1 MKARPVWAFSAIA
14 FDISRRDRVPCLI
27 QRAFVRLGT
36 ASFWTALILEGRA
49 LEVWRELQY
58 LRSGADAAAAAIPAG
73 VVDRMKSLLGARPSG
88 ECPVVPAWSLPENQ
102 KIRSLGL
109 GRMWAVLC
117 PFCEEFHTHSPGEA
131 RRIPHCCTDQ
141 DAGQYLLE
149 HAGPLPL
156 EHRARF
162 CQSSKTWLPRLLHQW
177 EEASFEDAD
186 APKLIAA

>member
-36 ASFWTALILEGRA
+36 ASFWTALTLEGHA
-49 LEVWRELQY
+49 LEVWRELRY
-58 LRSGADAAAAAIPAG
+58 LRSGADDPVAAAPAG
-73 VVDRMKSLLGARPSG
+73 VVGRVKSHLGARASG
-88 ECPVVPAWSLPENQ
+88 VCPVVPAWSLPENH

-131 RRIPHCCTDQ
+131 RRIPHCSTDQ
-141 DAGQYLLE
+141 DSGQYLLE
-149 HAGPLPL
+149 HAGLLPL
-156 EHRARF
+156 EHRAQF

-177 EEASFEDAD
+177 DETTFQDAD
-186 APKLIAA
+186 AQERIAA

>member
-36 ASFWTALILEGRA
+36 ASFWTALTLEGRA
-49 LEVWRELQY
+49 LEVWRELRF
-58 LRSGADAAAAAIPAG
+58 LRSGEDEPCPAVPAG
-73 VVDRMKSLLGARPSG
+73 VVERVRSLLGARASG
-88 ECPVVPAWSLPENQ
+88 MCPVVPAWSLPESH

-109 GRMWAVLC
+109 GSMWAVLC

-131 RRIPHCCTDQ
+131 RRIPHCCPDQ

-156 EHRARF
+156 EHRAGF
-162 CQSSKTWLPRLLHQW
+162 CQSSRTWLPRLLNQW
-177 EEASFEDAD
+177 EETSFEEAD
-186 APKLIAA
+186 AQELIAA